1 MTYPKQVMKM
11 SELIGMGF
19 PREYLLRVFRTNN
32 RAIAWKMNPAKRNS
46 PIVFNTEELEKLR
59 KQESKIKH

>member
-1 MTYPKQVMKM
+1 MTYPKPVMKM
-11 SELIGMGF
+11 SELIRMGF

-46 PIVFNTEELEKLR
+46 PIMFNTEELEKFR